1 MMTLWKASRDDV
13 WCSGDKRVMSLHMNL
28 FVTNAVSLSLDF
40 VSTQG
45 RCIIHVYSTV
55 KNVALYL

>member
-13 WCSGDKRVMSLHMNL
+13 WCSGDKRVMSLHRSL
-28 FVTNAVSLSLDF
+28 FVSNAVSLSLDF